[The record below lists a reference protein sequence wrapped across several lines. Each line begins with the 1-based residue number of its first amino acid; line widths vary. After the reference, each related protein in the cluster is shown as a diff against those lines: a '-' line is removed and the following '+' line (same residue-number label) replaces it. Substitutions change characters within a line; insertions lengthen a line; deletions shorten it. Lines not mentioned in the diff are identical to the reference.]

1 MSDISEMSDLIS
13 VGSNTSYDEIDILI
27 NGKKEATA
35 TQYKTL
41 YKRLLKVFQNGL
53 AHEKQ
58 EDIIKAVNEM
68 KAKNGN
74 ELGASMKYNLLL
86 IPILIKNKYTYEVDL
101 LIAEREKSKKT
112 KDEKFVENCVIQN
125 NSNVGYKEFSLYM
138 ENLKQQIK
146 KEKYINSE
154 RIQIYLI
161 NYLMKEFAVRNQD
174 VNLYITADEDQLQDK
189 NRNYIFIKKGQIDYV
204 RNVYKTVG
212 AYGVKTHTIKDKF
225 VIELANKMANK
236 YLLGF
241 DAPIKASSLSSYILR
256 RTFNNLGEGK
266 IYKLLVQEAQA
277 SANPL
282 GEVDR
287 ISKMRGS
294 SMSCATLNYNLNAG
308 L

>member
-1 MSDISEMSDLIS
+1 MSVLTDEEMLS

-27 NGKKEATA
+27 KGKKEATA
-35 TQYKTL
+35 TQYKAL
-41 YKRLLKVFQNGL
+41 YKRLLKVFPDGL
-53 AHEKQ
+53 AHAKQ
-58 EDIIKAVNEM
+58 EDIINAINEM
-68 KAKNGN
+68 KAKNG
-74 ELGASMKYNLLL
+74 EVLGSSMKYNLLL

-112 KDEKFVENCVIQN
+112 KDEKYVENCVVQN
-125 NSNVGYKEFSLYM
+125 NSGITYKDFSLYL

-146 KEKYINSE
+146 KEKYVNNE
-154 RIQIYLI
+154 HKQIYLI

-174 VNLYITADEDQLQDK
+174 VDLFITADEDQLQDK
-189 NRNYIFIKKGQIDYV
+189 NRNYILIKKGQLDYV

-212 AYGVKTHTIKDKF
+212 AYGVKTHIIKDKF
-225 VIELANKMANK
+225 VIELANKMSNK

-241 DAPIKASSLSSYILR
+241 DAPIKATSLSSYILR
-256 RTFNNLGEGK
+256 RTFNKLGESK